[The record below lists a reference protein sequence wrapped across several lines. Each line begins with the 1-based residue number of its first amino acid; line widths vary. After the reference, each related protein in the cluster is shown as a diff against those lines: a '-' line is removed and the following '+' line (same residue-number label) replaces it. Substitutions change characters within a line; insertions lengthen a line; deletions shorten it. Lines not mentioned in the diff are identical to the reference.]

1 MTAAFK
7 ALWDALN
14 GGTNL
19 LAIGLI
25 VWGGF
30 LALHGDK
37 VTGGG
42 IVTGG
47 FTLLNNSKKVE
58 TKPEIS
64 TSSNSKQEIPNA

>member
-1 MTAAFK
+1 MTQSLKTIWETF
-7 ALWDALN
+7 N
-14 GGTNL
+14 SGTNL

-25 VWGGF
+25 IWGGF

-47 FTLLNNSKKVE
+47 FTLLNNSKKQE
-58 TKPEIS
+58 PAEPKP
-64 TSSNSKQEIPNA
+64 